1 MDKNIPKGKS
11 NKLTK
16 RFSAIKYIEYVGEQG
31 TYDLEIN
38 HKSHN
43 YVANGIITHN
53 SQRYAEPKELG
64 NMFEFRETRF
74 QDTKNRQ
81 KSIDLDPADPSQVDI
96 DKTWQEFQRSVAYV
110 TGEYYKWAVSNGIA
124 KEQARAI
131 LPEGLTKTRLYMNGS
146 LRSWIHYIELR
157 SDNGTQKEHML
168 IAKECAKVINQVFPM
183 MKTPE

>member
-1 MDKNIPKGKS
+1 MVN
-11 NKLTK
+11 
-16 RFSAIKYIEYVGEQG
+16 VC
-31 TYDLEIN
+31 LEVETTRDIAHQIIR
-38 HKSHN
+38 HKS
-43 YVANGIITHN
+43 YAFQEF

-74 QDTKNRQ
+74 QDIKNRQ
-81 KSIDLDPADPSQVDI
+81 KSIELDPADPRQVDI